1 MDLTQKSLQS
11 LRDLALRM
19 GINAATVYKKPQL
32 IEKIEERKKELESGD
47 SKAYFHRAGRPRK
60 DNSYISIVQKADGT
74 IDFRNGYAPIIAAIP
89 PEPAPKEPIV
99 KDKIIIE
106 KLEEAADILRT
117 LYLAI
122 DTILEN
128 S

>member
-74 IDFRNGYAPIIAAIP
+74 IDFCDGRVPTIQTP
-89 PEPAPKEPIV
+89 PPAPKEPIV

-106 KLEEAADILRT
+106 KLEEAANILRT